1 MIKLLLFSFIFLI
14 SVGGYSQ
21 TSIKRID
28 SLIAVARIANDV
40 DSSSQILEVILK
52 ESKLINYTNGIASA
66 MLITGV
72 NLYNKSEFD
81 KALKV
86 TFDIEELVFNTGDNV
101 KISHLLALRGNCY
114 NNLFFFAESQKSLEE
129 AMVFA
134 KKIEDNDSRY
144 FNIGRIYRITAAN
157 FRQNPKIKNI
167 DSALYYQ
174 KKSFDIQ
181 SKIKNRDRLNLGL
194 IVQAAAIGELFLEK
208 ENLDSARHYFDLSNR
223 IAKRAKVSRYSVRAW
238 LGLGNIELKLNRP
251 ENALVH
257 YLKAKEISLKNENPA
272 DVKLSYEALAKAYE
286 KMGNTSKSNEYLKK
300 YALIA
305 DSLVRVSKLAATV
318 STDYL
323 MKEKESIF
331 SDIQLRYLIIIL
343 CVALLLALAVF
354 FIVKLNNS
362 KKRMLLIHNDRLK
375 TLHDRFNQTLTIPA
389 PEKIDEEELKN
400 VISLAVANDP
410 TFLIKFK
417 ELQPHFF
424 EQLIAKA
431 PSLVTSDLL
440 ICGQLRLGFY
450 TKEIARYTKT
460 SVRSVE
466 SKKYRIRKKLEI
478 PATDDINVW
487 MMNL

>member
-1 MIKLLLFSFIFLI
+1 MIRLVLFSFMFLA
-14 SVGGYSQ
+14 SAVCYSQ

-28 SLIAVARIANDV
+28 SLLFLARMANDV
-40 DSSSQILEVILK
+40 DSSNLITDVTLK
-52 ESKLINYTNGIASA
+52 ESKLIGYTNGITSA
-66 MLITGV
+66 ILIKGV
-72 NLYNKSEFD
+72 NLYNKGEFD

-86 TFDIEELVFNTGDNV
+86 TFENEELIFNTKDNV

-114 NNLFFFAESQKSLEE
+114 NNLFFFTESIKSLQK
-129 AMVFA
+129 AMVYA

-157 FRQNPKIKNI
+157 FRQNPKIRNV

-181 SKIKNRDRLNLGL
+181 SKIKNKERLYVGRV
-194 IVQAAAIGELFLEK
+194 IQAAAIGELFLEK
-208 ENLDSARHYFDLSNR
+208 ENLDSAKYYFDLSNNL
-223 IAKRAKVSRYSVRAW
+223 AKKANLLKYSVEAL
-238 LGLGNIELKLNRP
+238 LGLGHIDLQLNRP
-251 ENALVH
+251 ERALTH
-257 YLKAKEISLKNENPA
+257 YLKAKEIAIRNENPT
-272 DVKLSYEALAKAYE
+272 DVKLSYEALAKTYE
-286 KMGNTSKSNEYLKK
+286 KMGNTAKSNEYLKK
-300 YALIA
+300 YGIIA

-318 STDYL
+318 SSDYL
-323 MKEKESIF
+323 MKEKESVF
-331 SDIQLRYLIIIL
+331 SDIQLRYIIIIL
-343 CVALLLALAVF
+343 CVVLLLALAVF
-354 FIVKLNNS
+354 IIVKLNNS
-362 KKRMLLIHNDRLK
+362 RKRMLTIHNDRLK
-375 TLHDRFNQTLTIPA
+375 TLYDRLDQSLSITA
-389 PEKIDEEELKN
+389 PEKVDEEELKN

-424 EQLIAKA
+424 EQLLVKA

-478 PATDDINVW
+478 PASDDINVW
-487 MMNL
+487 MMSL